1 MIEIQCTSCH
11 TRYRIDERVLPEDT
25 PTFKCSRCGHVF
37 SAEPRG
43 ARRPT
48 APKESSEAQEKDSE
62 PAPRQPSRRA
72 SALKSAA
79 TLNARPSTTAADSV
93 APPAPPAPAQ
103 TAAPHAPAA
112 LSEPQNRAPVP
123 PASEP
128 PAEESAAPEAPLPE
142 PPAADLARSFAAP
155 SSEEPPPGENLSF
168 DFDDT
173 PTLEDDP
180 EASVDRRH
188 EDWRVGDDP
197 AEVASHRGPI
207 SSPPPAAPEP
217 SARAD
222 QAGDA
227 EDEVF
232 FSDRATI
239 PERPPYVPDHSRV
252 HSTGFVLGLFVMVV
266 LLFGAGS
273 LLICNAPVASAE
285 LLNTLPG
292 VAGRFA
298 PPIVPARLVALK
310 DVNANYRT
318 IKGNQAL
325 IITGNAI
332 NVGTAPLHTVQLAAS
347 LIDSSQRPLAGGTVF
362 CGNNVSPTMIGEMTP
377 QELEF
382 FQRLGP
388 PRHFIMKPLVPTRF
402 TMVFINP
409 PAAVSSFSITVA
421 KAQPA
426 SSDELA
432 REAPAN

>member
-43 ARRPT
+43 ARRPA
-48 APKESSEAQEKDSE
+48 APKESSEAQEQGSQ

-72 SALKSAA
+72 AALKSAA
-79 TLNARPSTTAADSV
+79 TLNARPATPAVEPV
-93 APPAPPAPAQ
+93 APPAPPPAQ
-103 TAAPHAPAA
+103 TAPPHASAA
-112 LSEPQNRAPVP
+112 PSEPQNRAPAP

-128 PAEESAAPEAPLPE
+128 RAEEAAAPEAPLSE
-142 PPAADLARSFAAP
+142 PPAAELARSFAAP
-155 SSEEPPPGENLSF
+155 SSEEPPAGENLTF

-180 EASVDRRH
+180 EAAVDRH
-188 EDWRVGDDP
+188 HGDWRVGDDP

-207 SSPPPAAPEP
+207 SSPPLAAPHP
-217 SARAD
+217 SASAD
-222 QAGDA
+222 EVEAP

-232 FSDRATI
+232 FSERATI
-239 PERPPYVPDHSRV
+239 PDHPPYVPDHSRV

-285 LLNTLPG
+285 FLNTLPG
-292 VAGRFA
+292 IAGRFA
-298 PPIVPARLVALK
+298 SPIVPARLVALK

-318 IKGNQAL
+318 IKGNRAL
-325 IITGNAI
+325 VITGNAI

-347 LIDSSQRPLAGGTVF
+347 LIDSSQRPVAGGTVF

-409 PAAVSSFSITVA
+409 PAAVSSFSIAVA

-432 REAPAN
+432 RQTPAN